1 MADKKSAFAKAAAK
15 VVTYGELV
23 REMNKIAQLSGAN
36 YAGFAVDL
44 KSVDGRKVCGFEFE
58 TAQQEMALSA
68 ILDKLGIEH
77 THAHKDIKSQKGELH
92 IATKHEKH
100 AKDLFYA
107 WSSLI
112 TIEQRITGNAELD
125 AQWQHIVSKT
135 R

>member
-1 MADKKSAFAKAAAK
+1 MTEKKAAFTKATSK
-15 VVTYGELV
+15 VVTYGELM
-23 REMNKIAQLSGAN
+23 REMNKIAQASGTD
-36 YAGFAVDL
+36 YAGFAIDL
-44 KSVDGRKVCGFEFE
+44 KSVDGKKVCGFEFA

-77 THAHKDIKSQKGELH
+77 SHVHKDIKSQKGELH
-92 IATKHEKH
+92 IAARHAKH
-100 AKDLFYA
+100 ATDLFYA

-125 AQWQHIVSKT
+125 AQWQRIVSKA